1 VASAARPA
9 ERRQNGCGNDDAHF
23 VQVAAFGETA
33 NAQRV
38 AASLERLGRVEIEA
52 AALNRVRLGP
62 YASRR
67 DAFGKLAVIR
77 GLGYQD
83 AQVISCS

>member
-1 VASAARPA
+1 
-9 ERRQNGCGNDDAHF
+9 
-23 VQVAAFGETA
+23 
-33 NAQRV
+33 
-38 AASLERLGRVEIEA
+38 
-52 AALNRVRLGP
+52 VRLGP
-62 YASRR
+62 YTSRR